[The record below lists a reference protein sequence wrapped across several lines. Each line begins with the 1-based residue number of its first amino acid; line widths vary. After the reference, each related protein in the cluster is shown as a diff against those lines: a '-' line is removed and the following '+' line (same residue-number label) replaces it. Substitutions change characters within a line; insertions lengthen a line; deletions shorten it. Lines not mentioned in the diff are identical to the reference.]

1 MGNLH
6 QQPARGLSAPSSAGR
21 EPPNVWRSIFYPAE
35 LVKQREWWEKICEV
49 TATAATGW
57 KRCFLMKMS
66 DIARCGALCSVFS
79 EEEKWATAEGF
90 GFTSGSNYRSKS
102 RSLEWIHNRE
112 VRLQGISGFELEG
125 YYRNPDAPHF
135 SCTVK
140 DLATLNTVNKSILY
154 EVAWKE
160 TTGVFLASASRS
172 GFYESTEK
180 PLDIAGWSTLYSAW
194 LISVYQAPVPEIV
207 VLTVGA

>member
-35 LVKQREWWEKICEV
+35 LVKQRERWEKICEV

-90 GFTSGSNYRSKS
+90 RFTSGSNYRSKS

-112 VRLQGISGFELEG
+112 VRLKGISGLNWRVIIVILMLLMFPAWWRIWQHKILLTRVFCMRSHERKPLEFFLHQ
-125 YYRNPDAPHF
+125 RVVLAFMNPRKNHSTLQAEAR
-135 SCTVK
+135 CTV
-140 DLATLNTVNKSILY
+140 
-154 EVAWKE
+154 
-160 TTGVFLASASRS
+160 
-172 GFYESTEK
+172 
-180 PLDIAGWSTLYSAW
+180 LD
-194 LISVYQAPVPEIV
+194 
-207 VLTVGA
+207 

>member
-1 MGNLH
+1 MWLVTPPCNSFISGFTVSCDLRKALWIALLLKGATGIIKRH
-6 QQPARGLSAPSSAGR
+6 PAVAQQGSSYPNSFSNPARRGEFNGK
-21 EPPNVWRSIFYPAE
+21 PPPATSQRFVCSKLGWQGAAECLEVHFYPAE

-90 GFTSGSNYRSKS
+90 RFTSGSNYRSKS

-125 YYRNPDAPHF
+125 YYRNPDAPHV
-135 SCTVK
+135 SCMVK
-140 DLATLNTVNKSILY
+140 DLAT
-154 EVAWKE
+154 
-160 TTGVFLASASRS
+160 
-172 GFYESTEK
+172 
-180 PLDIAGWSTLYSAW
+180 
-194 LISVYQAPVPEIV
+194 
-207 VLTVGA
+207 